1 MSSADGSNCEI
12 FPDHETGRVIARFL
26 DPDTGKVQIQLE
38 FLPETAREMAFSLT
52 RASIP
57 LEL

>member
-1 MSSADGSNCEI
+1 MSNVGANCEI
-12 FPDHETGRVIARFL
+12 FPDHEENKVVARFIDPATL
-26 DPDTGKVQIQLE
+26 DVILE
-38 FLPETAREMAFSLT
+38 LFLEPETAREMAFSLT